1 MNIIFMGTPDF
12 ALPTLQRL
20 YESDHRIL
28 TVVTQPD
35 RPKGRNRKPVS
46 PPVKQFAIEHGLP
59 VLQPGTITPDL
70 IKTLEDLEPD
80 LIIVVAFGQILKKDL
95 LALPRHFCINLHS
108 SLLPKYR
115 GAAPINW
122 AIINGDKETGVTTM
136 KMDAGLDTG
145 DILLSWKTP
154 IRDEDNAQSLH
165 DTLAREGA
173 RLVLETLRQLEKKNL
188 RPVPQDSSLASYA
201 PKMKKEDGL
210 IDWSKSAVEI
220 HNRTRGLEPWPGAYT
235 FFRSKRLRICK
246 TEIAPS
252 SSGDQPGKIAR
263 VSDHGIEVGT
273 SDGRIVVTQLQPEG
287 KKRMAAKSF
296 LAGRKIKPGDEW
308 VSSETPNPKLER
320 GICQGP

>member
-12 ALPTLQRL
+12 ALPSLQQL
-20 YESDHRIL
+20 YESDHHVL
-28 TVVTQPD
+28 AVVTQPD
-35 RPKGRNRKPVS
+35 RPKGRDRKLAP

-59 VLQPGTITPDL
+59 VLQPGAITPDL

-136 KMDAGLDTG
+136 KMDDGLDTG
-145 DILLSWKTP
+145 DTLLSWKTP
-154 IRDEDNAQSLH
+154 IRDEDDAQSLH

-173 RLVLETLRQLEKKNL
+173 RLLLETLRRLEERNL
-188 RPVPQDSSLASYA
+188 QPVPQDSNLASYA
-201 PKMKKEDGL
+201 PKLKKKDGL
-210 IDWSKSAVEI
+210 IDWSKSAVET
-220 HNRTRGLEPWPGAYT
+220 HNRVRGLEPWPGAYT
-235 FFRSKRLRICK
+235 FSGSQRLRICK
-246 TEIAPS
+246 TKVVPGG
-252 SSGDQPGKIAR
+252 SGNQAGKIAR
-263 VSDHGIEVGT
+263 TSDHGIEVGT
-273 SDGRIVVTQLQPEG
+273 GDGRILVTQLQPEG

-296 LAGRKIKPGDEW
+296 LAGHKINPGDEW
-308 VSSETPNPKLER
+308 ASSEISDSTRER
-320 GICQGP
+320 DTCQEL